1 MDRCGASLRHDGP
14 VQARHALRAVVNV
27 VNLATP
33 LGLVLAA
40 VGRTRLRDG
49 PDGLVLAT
57 GWRASLPRARAFT
70 VGNVVISREEE
81 LPEPLL
87 AHEARHSTQWA
98 ACVVLFLPLYLLAAG
113 WSWLRTADT
122 WSRNWFEVHAN
133 LTDGGYVPRPVRS
146 LRSHQR
152 GRGSR

>member
-1 MDRCGASLRHDGP
+1 ML
-14 VQARHALRAVVNV
+14 ARHALRAVVNV

-40 VGRTRLRDG
+40 VGGTRLRRG
-49 PDGLVLAT
+49 PDGLLLAT
-57 GWRASLPRARAFT
+57 GWRVRVPRARAFT
-70 VGNVVISREEE
+70 VGNVVLSREEE
-81 LPEPLL
+81 LPAALL

-113 WSWLRTADT
+113 WSWLRTADP

-133 LTDGGYVPRPVRS
+133 LTDGGYVARP
-146 LRSHQR
+146 LRSRQ
-152 GRGSR
+152 RGSR